1 MKKEAPLI
9 RQSDDGIDRGPRKSP
24 LPLGISRPTDQN
36 CCGASCHSM
45 THDGG
50 YTYGIDDPHHASNFP
65 PPGGRRPFRHVLVA
79 SLLLG
84 VLVLAALFGGAV
96 GGASASSYGGGPAGL
111 LRRRGLIRSDGYEYS
126 GARNGADAVSLATCD
141 ADCCSALIVS
151 DERDGRHLQST
162 DGNSTDC
169 PGDENN
175 SVTSSL
181 PTWVTWILV
190 VFLVCMSALFSG
202 LTLGLMGLDPTGLEI
217 VMNGDNPDL
226 AKAAEHIY
234 PVRKNGNRLLCTLLL
249 GNVAVNAL
257 LSILM
262 ADVAGGLAGFLVST
276 AVIVIFGEILPQAAC
291 SRYALQ
297 IGSRAIPIIKVII
310 CLMLPL
316 AAPLGW
322 ALDKLLGHELGTT
335 YSKAEMTKLLEI
347 HVKEGRFNQETGTAM
362 AGALMYQD
370 MAVKEVMTPIENAY
384 MLAADA
390 RLGYD
395 LIAAIFKTGFSRIPV
410 YEVSR
415 NNVIGLLFT
424 KDLIFI
430 DPEDETPVR
439 TFAEIFCRGLHVVWP
454 DDRLGDVLR
463 DLKKGH
469 SHMALVRDVNNDD
482 PTQDPYYEIK
492 GIITLEDI
500 IEVILGDDIV
510 DETDAFVDATH
521 SIKVDRS
528 DVDFD
533 WARLRL
539 LDAKIVDEML
549 AAEEVKAVT
558 AHLRTNYSESV
569 SILSETQLRRLVSKT
584 PVTELKAAEQ
594 EVGADLPKD
603 LLYEKGKSADFCTLI
618 LSGKVTVLAGAE
630 SFRADVS
637 SWSVLAPNALT
648 DPTFTPDFTA
658 FVSSDP
664 CRVLRL
670 SRHDF
675 IAAADASAAE
685 KYARPGHSVT
695 VDMDNKDLRIGLG
708 DKSQSDLVID
718 VDRFD
723 KVKIS
728 STPAAEG
735 SDVKV
740 TCTVEGES
748 GPTGAAEVGAK
759 EKAVVIVEPEK
770 SKSAIAVVR
779 PIVSGPETGESADDV
794 LAKREQKRKQQH
806 RHRSKL
812 LAAFMKKKSD
822 LGDDGTDGKIKAD
835 EKPSAKVEGQMSST
849 PNKRPLATA
858 TPPAAQAES
867 STSENSAGRS
877 RSSSIGVLK
886 ELSVRQKEKE

>member
-1 MKKEAPLI
+1 M
-9 RQSDDGIDRGPRKSP
+9 
-24 LPLGISRPTDQN
+24 
-36 CCGASCHSM
+36 
-45 THDGG
+45 
-50 YTYGIDDPHHASNFP
+50 
-65 PPGGRRPFRHVLVA
+65 A

-84 VLVLAALFGGAV
+84 VLVLSAFWV
-96 GGASASSYGGGPAGL
+96 GDASHSSDHDGGPAGL
-111 LRRRGLIRSDGYEYS
+111 LRRRGLIRSDDGTSS
-126 GARNGADAVSLATCD
+126 GAVSFPTCD
-141 ADCCSALIVS
+141 AGCCSALLS
-151 DERDGRHLQST
+151 DETSGDFSGLLEMGNSRLLQTS
-162 DGNSTDC
+162 DGNSTTDC
-169 PGDENN
+169 PGEENN

-217 VMNGDNPDL
+217 VMNGDNAEL
-226 AKAAEHIY
+226 KKAAEHIY
-234 PVRKNGNRLLCTLLL
+234 PIRKNGNRLLCTLLL

-370 MAVKEVMTPIENAY
+370 MAVKEVMTPIENTY

-395 LIAAIFKTGFSRIPV
+395 LIAEIFKTGFSRIPV

-415 NNVIGLLFT
+415 NNIIGLLFT

-482 PTQDPYYEIK
+482 STQDPYYEIK

-539 LDAKIVDEML
+539 LDAKIVDETL
-549 AAEEVKAVT
+549 AEEEVKAVT
-558 AHLRTNYSESV
+558 AHLRTNYSDAV
-569 SILSETQLRRLVSKT
+569 SILSETQLRRLVSET

-603 LLYEKGKSADFCTLI
+603 LMYEKDKPTDCCTLI

-630 SFRADVS
+630 NFRADVS

-648 DPTFTPDFTA
+648 DPNFAPDFTA

-675 IAAADASAAE
+675 VAAADASAAE
-685 KYARPGHSVT
+685 KYAHAGHSVT
-695 VDMDNKDLRIGLG
+695 VDMDNKDVRIGLG

-728 STPAAEG
+728 STPASEG
-735 SDVKV
+735 GDVKV

-748 GPTGAAEVGAK
+748 APAGATSAGTT
-759 EKAVVIVEPEK
+759 EKAVVIVEPEQQNK
-770 SKSAIAVVR
+770 PAIAVVR
-779 PIVSGPETGESADDV
+779 PIVSAPDSAESADDV
-794 LAKREQKRKQQH
+794 AAKRELKRKQHQ

-812 LAAFMKKKSD
+812 LAAFMKKKSNA
-822 LGDDGTDGKIKAD
+822 DDEEGGADEKGKAD
-835 EKPSAKVEGQMSST
+835 EKPSAATPTSTSKPSST
-849 PNKRPLATA
+849 ATS
-858 TPPAAQAES
+858 PVAQPES
-867 STSENSAGRS
+867 STSEATSGRD
-877 RSSSIGVLK
+877 RSSSVGFLK
-886 ELSVRQKEKE
+886 ELSVRQTEKD

>member
-1 MKKEAPLI
+1 
-9 RQSDDGIDRGPRKSP
+9 
-24 LPLGISRPTDQN
+24 
-36 CCGASCHSM
+36 M
-45 THDGG
+45 THI
-50 YTYGIDDPHHASNFP
+50 YGIEDPHAP
-65 PPGGRRPFRHVLVA
+65 AAGAERRPFRHVLVA

-84 VLVLAALFGGAV
+84 VLVFTAILVGDAA
-96 GGASASSYGGGPAGL
+96 GASHGDGPVGQI
-111 LRRRGLIRSDGYEYS
+111 RRRGLMRS
-126 GARNGADAVSLATCD
+126 NDAVSLLAPTCD
-141 ADCCSALIVS
+141 ADCCSALLS
-151 DERDGRHLQST
+151 DETGDFLELFEIDNARLLQASDG
-162 DGNSTDC
+162 GNVTNC
-169 PGDENN
+169 PGEENN

-217 VMNGDNPDL
+217 VMNGDNPEL
-226 AKAAEHIY
+226 SKAAEHIY

-370 MAVKEVMTPIENAY
+370 MAVKEVMTPIENTY

-395 LIAAIFKTGFSRIPV
+395 LIAEIFKTGFSRIPV

-415 NNVIGLLFT
+415 NNIIGLLFT

-482 PTQDPYYEIK
+482 STQDPYYEIK

-539 LDAKIVDEML
+539 LDAKIVDETL
-549 AAEEVKAVT
+549 AEEEVKAVT
-558 AHLRTNYSESV
+558 AHLRTNYSNAV
-569 SILSETQLRRLVSKT
+569 SILSETQLRRLVSET
-584 PVTELKAAEQ
+584 PVTKLKAAEQ

-603 LLYEKGKSADFCTLI
+603 LLYEKDKSTDFCTLI

-630 SFRADVS
+630 NFRADVS

-648 DPTFTPDFTA
+648 DPNFAPDFTA

-685 KYARPGHSVT
+685 KYAHAGHSVT
-695 VDMDNKDLRIGLG
+695 VDMDNKDVRIGLG

-723 KVKIS
+723 TVKIS

-735 SDVKV
+735 GDVKV

-748 GPTGAAEVGAK
+748 APAGAVSAGTK
-759 EKAVVIVEPEK
+759 EKAVVIVEPEQNN
-770 SKSAIAVVR
+770 KSAIAVVR
-779 PIVSGPETGESADDV
+779 PIMSAPDSAESADEV
-794 LAKREQKRKQQH
+794 ATKRELKRKQHQ

-812 LAAFMKKKSD
+812 LAAFMKKKSNA
-822 LGDDGTDGKIKAD
+822 DDDDDDDEDGSDKKGTAD
-835 EKPSAKVEGQMSST
+835 KKPSTETDVPTTPTPSSKPSST
-849 PNKRPLATA
+849 ATS
-858 TPPAAQAES
+858 PAAQAES
-867 STSENSAGRS
+867 STSETASGRD
-877 RSSSIGVLK
+877 RSSSVGFLK
-886 ELSVRQKEKE
+886 ELSVRQTEKEKSYYNTLHEGEGL

>member
-1 MKKEAPLI
+1 MKKEPPLI
-9 RQSDDGIDRGPRKSP
+9 RQPDDGIDRAPPRHNSP
-24 LPLGISRPTDQN
+24 IVPGIFVDNDDGQHRHPMTTPN
-36 CCGASCHSM
+36 GTGA
-45 THDGG
+45 
-50 YTYGIDDPHHASNFP
+50 DPHEYCSSPAH
-65 PPGGRRPFRHVLVA
+65 RRPFRHVLVA

-84 VLVLAALFGGAV
+84 VLVLTAIV
-96 GGASASSYGGGPAGL
+96 CNGGGGSAGL
-111 LRRRGLIRSDGYEYS
+111 LRRRGLIRSAEVG
-126 GARNGADAVSLATCD
+126 AVSLPSSSSTCD
-141 ADCCSALIVS
+141 ASCCSVLLSGSS
-151 DERDGRHLQST
+151 DDVLQQLLESDQSSRSLQSAN
-162 DGNSTDC
+162 DGNVTNC
-169 PGDENN
+169 PGEENN

-202 LTLGLMGLDPTGLEI
+202 LTLGLMGLDVTGLEI
-217 VMNGDNPDL
+217 VMNGDNP
-226 AKAAEHIY
+226 AMRKAAERIY

-297 IGSRAIPIIKVII
+297 IGSRAIPIVKVII

-370 MAVKEVMTPIENAY
+370 MAVKEVMTPIENTY

-415 NNVIGLLFT
+415 NNIIGLLFT

-463 DLKKGH
+463 HLKKGH

-482 PTQDPYYEIK
+482 STQDPYYEIK

-500 IEVILGDDIV
+500 IEVILGEEIV

-539 LDAKIVDEML
+539 LDAKIVDETL
-549 AAEEVKAVT
+549 AAEEVRAVT
-558 AHLRTNYSESV
+558 AHLSTNYSDAV
-569 SILSETQLRRLVSKT
+569 SILSETQLRRLVAST

-603 LLYEKGKSADFCTLI
+603 LLYEKDQPADFCTLI

-630 SFRADVS
+630 NFRADVS

-648 DPTFTPDFTA
+648 DPTFAPDFTA

-685 KYARPGHSVT
+685 KYAHSNHSVT
-695 VDMDNKDLRIGLG
+695 VDMDNKDVRIGLG
-708 DKSQSDLVID
+708 DQNQSDLVID

-728 STPAAEG
+728 STPVAEG
-735 SDVKV
+735 GDVKV
-740 TCTVEGES
+740 TCTVESESTPVGEVAD
-748 GPTGAAEVGAK
+748 GTK
-759 EKAVVIVEPEK
+759 EKTVVIVEPEK
-770 SKSAIAVVR
+770 KPSIAVVR
-779 PIVSGPETGESADDV
+779 PIVAGAEDLTESADAV
-794 LAKREQKRKQQH
+794 VAKRELKRKQHQ

-822 LGDDGTDGKIKAD
+822 IGDDDTDDGADGKSKAD
-835 EKPSAKVEGQMSST
+835 KKPSATAKVQTS
-849 PNKRPLATA
+849 PA
-858 TPPAAQAES
+858 AAQAES
-867 STSENSAGRS
+867 STSETSSRRDRAG
-877 RSSSIGVLK
+877 SIGVLK
-886 ELSVRQKEKE
+886 GLSVRQTKG